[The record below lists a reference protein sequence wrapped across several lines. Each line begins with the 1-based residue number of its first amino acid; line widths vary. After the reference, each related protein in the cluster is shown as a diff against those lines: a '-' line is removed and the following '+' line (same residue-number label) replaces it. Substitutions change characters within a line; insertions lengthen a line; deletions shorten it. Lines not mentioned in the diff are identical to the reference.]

1 MGEFTKSLEFTQD
14 QLDEEISNVKKEIE
28 KLYRNIKSVEN
39 DFLYPEEVSSKLIE
53 SEERSCSNNL
63 SIDGIHETPSETWDL
78 CEENLQNIIMNKLG
92 IEGPVEIEQWHQMG
106 YKQQNK
112 SRPLFAVLA
121 NLKKR

>member
-53 SEERSCSNNL
+53 SEERSCSNNF

>member
-1 MGEFTKSLEFTQD
+1 MKHQ
-14 QLDEEISNVKKEIE
+14 V
-28 KLYRNIKSVEN
+28 R
-39 DFLYPEEVSSKLIE
+39 
-53 SEERSCSNNL
+53 
-63 SIDGIHETPSETWDL
+63 HL

-121 NLKKR
+121 NLKKSKQCKQIKKTEIEKMYDNI